1 VGWAIVVKDGYVGLM
16 ANYNTPHNASGNSED
31 RRSKGQVKN
40 NSVRNRPRGPDLIR
54 NLKDPLSYDHL
65 YPSMKSFA
73 ECLALRYDHTR
84 TRHSYY
90 RQLRLLFEHFES
102 DPASLNESQI
112 REFLLHLKT
121 ERNWKP
127 KTMRQ
132 SAAALRLF
140 YTEMLQKEH
149 WEVFSQLKIRD
160 HKELPAVLT
169 REEVIALLKHIQLRR
184 YRIPAKLI
192 YVCGLRLSECLSL
205 TVHDIKGNE
214 GKLWV
219 RKGKGGKDRM
229 VPIPPVMVED
239 LRRYW
244 AFHRNPHLLFPSVGR
259 GRCDQEALKIR
270 MHKATQPMTVSALQ
284 RLMTLA
290 RKELHLTQA
299 SPHTLRHSFATHLV
313 EGGANLNLVK
323 ELLGHSHINTTMVYL
338 HLTHRSEQDSR
349 RLIAELCEDLPR

>member
-1 VGWAIVVKDGYVGLM
+1 MV
-16 ANYNTPHNASGNSED
+16 NYNTPRNASENSEGH
-31 RRSKGQVKN
+31 RSKGQVKN
-40 NSVRNRPRGPDLIR
+40 NTSRNRPRGPDVIR

-65 YPSMKSFA
+65 YPSMKRFA

-90 RQLRLLFEHFES
+90 RQLRLLTEHFDA
-102 DPASLNESQI
+102 DPAQLTEEQI
-112 REFLLHLKT
+112 REFFLHLKT
-121 ERNWKP
+121 ERQWKP

-140 YTEMLQKEH
+140 YAEMLQQEH

-160 HKELPAVLT
+160 HKELPVVLT
-169 REEVIALLKHIQLRR
+169 REQVIALLNHIQLRR

-205 TVHDIKGNE
+205 TVHDINGKE

-219 RKGKGGKDRM
+219 REGKGGKDRM
-229 VPIPPVMVED
+229 VPIPAVMVED

-244 AFHRNPHLLFPSVGR
+244 AFHKNPRLLFPSVGR
-259 GRCDQEALKIR
+259 GRCDQEALKQR
-270 MHKATQPMTVSALQ
+270 MHEATQPMTVSALQ
-284 RLMTLA
+284 RLMTIA
-290 RKELHLTQA
+290 RKELHLPQA

-313 EGGANLNLVK
+313 EAGASLHLVK
-323 ELLGHSHINTTMVYL
+323 DLLGHNHINTTMVYL
-338 HLTHRSEQDSR
+338 HLTHRSDQDSR
-349 RLIAELCEDLPR
+349 RLIESLCEELPR

>member
-1 VGWAIVVKDGYVGLM
+1 MKHSYHTHR
-16 ANYNTPHNASGNSED
+16 NSSENTEGH
-31 RRSKGQVKN
+31 RSKGQVKN
-40 NSVRNRPRGPDLIR
+40 NAPRNRQRGPDVIR
-54 NLKDPLSYDHL
+54 NLKDPLTYDHL
-65 YPSMKSFA
+65 YPSMKQFA

-90 RQLRLLFEHFES
+90 RQLRLLLEHFET
-102 DPASLNESQI
+102 DPATLTEDQI
-112 REFLLHLKT
+112 RAFFLHLKT
-121 ERNWKP
+121 ERQWKP

-140 YTEMLQKEH
+140 YTEMLQQEH

-169 REEVIALLKHIQLRR
+169 REQVIALLLHIRLRR

-205 TVHDIKGNE
+205 TVHDINGDQ

-219 RKGKGGKDRM
+219 RGGKGGKDRM
-229 VPIPPVMVED
+229 VPIPQVMVED

-259 GRCDQEALKIR
+259 GRCDQDGLKMR
-270 MHKATQPMTVSALQ
+270 MHKATQPMTVSALH
-284 RLMTLA
+284 RLMNIA

-313 EGGANLNLVK
+313 EAGASLHVVK
-323 ELLGHSHINTTMVYL
+323 DLLGHSHINTTMVYL
-338 HLTHRSEQDSR
+338 HLTHRSDQDSR
-349 RLIAELCEDLPR
+349 RLIESLCEELPR

>member
-1 VGWAIVVKDGYVGLM
+1 MKNSYH
-16 ANYNTPHNASGNSED
+16 TPRNSSAQSEG
-31 RRSKGQVKN
+31 RRLNGQVKN
-40 NSVRNRPRGPDLIR
+40 TAPRNRKRGPDIIR
-54 NLKDPLSYDHL
+54 NLKDPLSYDHWYL
-65 YPSMKSFA
+65 CMKQFA

-90 RQLRLLFEHFES
+90 RQLRLLFEHFDT
-102 DPASLNESQI
+102 DPSTLTEDQI
-112 REFLLHLKT
+112 RAFFLHLKT
-121 ERNWKP
+121 QKQWKP

-140 YTEMLQKEH
+140 YVEMLGQED

-169 REEVIALLKHIQLRR
+169 REQVIALLNHIRLRR

-205 TVHDIKGNE
+205 TVHDIDGKE

-219 RKGKGGKDRM
+219 RGGKGGKDRM

-244 AFHRNPHLLFPSVGR
+244 LFHRNPVLLFPSVGR

-270 MHKATQPMTVSALQ
+270 MHEASQPMTVSALQ
-284 RLMTLA
+284 RLMTIA
-290 RKELHLTQA
+290 RKDLHLPQA

-313 EGGANLNLVK
+313 EAGASLHVVK
-323 ELLGHSHINTTMVYL
+323 DLLGYSHINTTMVYL
-338 HLTHRSEQDSR
+338 HLTHRSDQDSR
-349 RLIAELCEDLPR
+349 RLIESLCADLPR